1 MVAFPIEAEYAK
13 REKECGGRRA
23 VDFLR
28 LLGGGGGGGGGVFSL
43 SATADI
49 RTWRGK
55 PSLGGMQ
62 ELMGMMFIHGT
73 RKQTLEKKITIE
85 NVILS
90 DN

>member
-13 REKECGGRRA
+13 REKECGRRA

-28 LLGGGGGGGGGVFSL
+28 LLGRGGGGGGVFSL

-55 PSLGGMQ
+55 SSLGGMQ
-62 ELMGMMFIHGT
+62 ELMGMMFIHRT